1 MRCILHL
8 KWEKWL
14 VHAKYWFFL
23 SNFFKYTTASTE
35 SSITPINDF
44 LFYLIGFLRFCKQAT
59 LQFCIVKPVMSF
71 IVILLQVFILFPYRN
86 LKIKFLSISF
96 EFNDAYSC
104 IFFSAILEI
113 DIVGDVGSVDGKSPF
128 FRNILVMMQY

>member
-1 MRCILHL
+1 
-8 KWEKWL
+8 
-14 VHAKYWFFL
+14 
-23 SNFFKYTTASTE
+23 
-35 SSITPINDF
+35 
-44 LFYLIGFLRFCKQAT
+44 
-59 LQFCIVKPVMSF
+59 MSF

-128 FRNILVMMQY
+128 FRNILVMMKY